1 MMAIFT
7 SEVCIEQR
15 LPMTIILPSSAEKF
29 FKETVESGPGGWL
42 ARFSLIMDL
51 LLCWYPAEVASYIT
65 NIPFTI
71 TVLESR
77 IFSDFGYVSIF

>member
-7 SEVCIEQR
+7 SKVCIEQR
-15 LPMTIILPSSAEKF
+15 LPMTIILPSSAESF
-29 FKETVESGPGGWL
+29 FKETVESGGWL
-42 ARFSLIMDL
+42 VRFSLIMDF

-71 TVLESR
+71 TVSESR
-77 IFSDFGYVSIF
+77 IFSEFGYVSMF